1 MRLVHTPQQQVRRL
15 ALLAR
20 PGLIIRE
27 REILLALLVKPDII
41 VRAEQIKQPV
51 RPALIVLPP
60 EVRHSLLALL
70 VRREHI
76 IPVRLIHH
84 PVQLVLLA
92 MPVPE
97 VIM

>member
-20 PGLIIRE
+20 QGHITRE

-41 VRAEQIKQPV
+41 VRAEKIKQPV

-76 IPVRLIHH
+76 IQERLTPHH
-84 PVQLVLLA
+84 VQLVLLA